1 MKFKV
6 ITDKIYY
13 WNKSEMLNLSLLGF
27 NFEKIGNQYRISD
40 NHGSI
45 DINSMNEFQKFIDL
59 YGNISI
65 FGNEIIILD
74 SNKNN

>member
-1 MKFKV
+1 MEFKV

-13 WNKSEMLNLSLLGF
+13 WDKSEMQNLSLLGF
-27 NFEKIGNQYRISD
+27 SFDKINNQYRISD
-40 NHGSI
+40 NYGSI
-45 DINSMNEFQKFIDL
+45 NINSMNEFKKFIDL

-65 FGNEIIILD
+65 IGNDIVILD